1 MGRRVHQ
8 ATICRRMQ
16 SIGAKH
22 GREKVLEMERFPV
35 LKLLRPSCL
44 SPGGDELKTSMMA
57 KFDKPQ
63 APSHPESLSQ
73 GSEVKVFKFPL

>member
-22 GREKVLEMERFPV
+22 GRGKVLKMGRFPV
-35 LKLLRPSCL
+35 LRLLRPSCV
-44 SPGGDELKTSMMA
+44 SRGGDELKTSMMA
-57 KFDKPQ
+57 KFDTPQ
-63 APSHPESLSQ
+63 APSHPERLSQ
-73 GSEVKVFKFPL
+73 GSEMKVFKFPL